1 MRPHLASGVEV
12 IGYNHLWR
20 SGRWMGRPLPLSLLG
35 SGGGTGS
42 EALGAKESTLEPEG
56 EASRGDP
63 CAGSGLDAELG
74 ELL

>member
-1 MRPHLASGVEV
+1 MEV
-12 IGYNHLWR
+12 WALD
-20 SGRWMGRPLPLSLLG
+20 GRPLPLSLLG
-35 SGGGTGS
+35 RGRGTGS

-56 EASRGDP
+56 EASYGAP